1 MGKSINKVILVG
13 RLGRD
18 PELKYTASGTPFCRF
33 SMATDDS
40 WTDKGSGERTER
52 TEWHN
57 IVVWDK
63 LAEICNN
70 YLTKGKMVYIEG
82 SLQTREWDDQEGN
95 KRKTTEIRARDMMML
110 GGPGEGG
117 GGSRRP
123 SGPSPGGEARVEA
136 RRWKSDHRRRYPVL
150 GSRAFNQKIGDRP
163 VFPVSSKKMRNDRS
177 VPDCFA
183 VSTFAGRPDQ
193 GFHVLEVDLQRA
205 LPLRRQTIG
214 RSWDTALKGLLTH
227 HVLVLFQLSG
237 MDAQIAVR
245 RFQEFLQFVEGHRLA
260 AGKSTH
266 NAEADRLMD
275 DSIQFRSTS
284 LRRPAL
290 FCLLPDCMTFRFLS
304 RSSHHTSWR
313 SHRRRRSATLRT
325 RLPAAPE
332 PRSMV
337 PGAPTYPAQ

>member
-33 SMATDDS
+33 STATDDS

-117 GGSRRP
+117 GGGGSRRP
-123 SGPSPGGEARVEA
+123 SGPSPGGD
-136 RRWKSDHRRRYPVL
+136 SPGPG
-150 GSRAFNQKIGDRP
+150 GSPI
-163 VFPVSSKKMRNDRS
+163 
-177 VPDCFA
+177 
-183 VSTFAGRPDQ
+183 T
-193 GFHVLEVDLQRA
+193 
-205 LPLRRQTIG
+205 
-214 RSWDTALKGLLTH
+214 
-227 HVLVLFQLSG
+227 
-237 MDAQIAVR
+237 
-245 RFQEFLQFVEGHRLA
+245 
-260 AGKSTH
+260 
-266 NAEADRLMD
+266 D
-275 DSIQFRSTS
+275 DDIPF
-284 LRRPAL
+284 
-290 FCLLPDCMTFRFLS
+290 
-304 RSSHHTSWR
+304 
-313 SHRRRRSATLRT
+313 
-325 RLPAAPE
+325 
-332 PRSMV
+332 
-337 PGAPTYPAQ
+337 